1 MFLFLGK
8 RTVLYFL
15 QDFSQTFLDPLRL
28 LMYSLAAVYFL
39 YKNVDGFTIIYH
51 CNSRKSY
58 RESKSSVISLSPKGI
73 AKKDI

>member
-1 MFLFLGK
+1 
-8 RTVLYFL
+8 
-15 QDFSQTFLDPLRL
+15 
-28 LMYSLAAVYFL
+28 MYSLAAVYFL

-73 AKKDI
+73 AKKDIWGENSRILQNWYSTPIQTL